1 MIGPGNTTQQKPGGS
16 LLSDKVDFRAGVF
29 SGETGSLHTDDGTNS
44 ATHNTP
50 KQAHVSQKNYT
61 MHDYQAAN

>member
-1 MIGPGNTTQQKPGGS
+1 MVGPGNMTQQKPGVS
-16 LLSDKVDFRAGVF
+16 LLSDKVDFGAGVF

-50 KQAHVSQKNYT
+50 KQAHVSPKNDT
-61 MHDYQAAN
+61 MYDYQAAN